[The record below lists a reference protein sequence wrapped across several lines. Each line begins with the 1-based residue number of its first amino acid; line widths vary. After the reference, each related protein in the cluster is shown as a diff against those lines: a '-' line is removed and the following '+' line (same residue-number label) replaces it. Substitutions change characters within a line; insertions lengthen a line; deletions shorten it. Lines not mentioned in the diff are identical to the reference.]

1 MEKDYLLKA
10 VQSRVPLTQLEK
22 ILDTSPGFIIRRLK
36 REYPREKDALKFDR
50 EETRRAREAVKS
62 PYKKYHTLLI

>member
-1 MEKDYLLKA
+1 MD
-10 VQSRVPLTQLEK
+10 K

-36 REYPREKDALKFDR
+36 REYPREKDALKFYQEEYENWKLERDR

-62 PYKKYHTLLI
+62 PYKKYHTLWI